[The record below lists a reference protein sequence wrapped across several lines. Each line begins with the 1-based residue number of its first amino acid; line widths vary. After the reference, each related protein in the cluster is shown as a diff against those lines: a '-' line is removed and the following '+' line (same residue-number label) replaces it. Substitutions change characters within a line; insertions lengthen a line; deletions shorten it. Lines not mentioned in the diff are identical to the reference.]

1 MMDRLIDVT
10 ANAVADRLGTTTDGP
25 ETQITATSL
34 VGMFRVQQRAIGRLA
49 NGVTGPHE
57 LQQRVRSEVRRAA
70 TVIERGVQAGRG
82 LGHRREA
89 NRDAD
94 S

>member
-1 MMDRLIDVT
+1 
-10 ANAVADRLGTTTDGP
+10 
-25 ETQITATSL
+25 
-34 VGMFRVQQRAIGRLA
+34 MFRVQQRAIGRLA

-70 TVIERGVQAGRG
+70 TVIERGVQGGRG